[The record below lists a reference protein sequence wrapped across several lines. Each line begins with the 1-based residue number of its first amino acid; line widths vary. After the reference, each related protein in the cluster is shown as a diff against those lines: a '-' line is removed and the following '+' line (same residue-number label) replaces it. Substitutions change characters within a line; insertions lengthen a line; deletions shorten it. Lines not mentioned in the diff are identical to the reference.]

1 MGKDIGNSRGR
12 YKKANRRSHSDFVL
26 RISGL
31 VLSKCTLYSCPRIC
45 YFPPMAM
52 DDILL
57 EADDKMS
64 KTEQVVVNEFAG
76 VRTGKAS
83 PALVE
88 NLLVEV
94 YGAQMRVRELA
105 GITTP
110 EPRTL
115 TIQPWDANSLHPIEK
130 AIQKSNLGLTPSI
143 QGRAIRLF
151 FPELSEERRQEFV
164 KIVRKMAEDGR
175 VAIRHVRRDAMDEM
189 KKHAHDSGTT
199 EDEAKHSEKELQ
211 KLTDDYIAKIDK
223 HLANKE
229 KEIMTV

>member
-1 MGKDIGNSRGR
+1 
-12 YKKANRRSHSDFVL
+12 
-26 RISGL
+26 
-31 VLSKCTLYSCPRIC
+31 
-45 YFPPMAM
+45 M
-52 DDILL
+52 DLDDYLL
-57 EADDKMS
+57 EAEDKMG

-83 PALVE
+83 SALVE
-88 NLLVEV
+88 NIMVEV
-94 YGAQMRVRELA
+94 YGAQMRIRELA

-130 AIQKSNLGLTPSI
+130 AILKSNLGLTPSI
-143 QGRAIRLF
+143 QGKAIRLF

-175 VAIRHVRRDAMDEM
+175 VAIRHVRRDAMDQL
-189 KKHAHDSGTT
+189 KKHAHDSGVT
-199 EDEAKHSEKELQ
+199 EDEEKHAEKELQ
-211 KLTDDYIAKIDK
+211 KLTDDYIAKIDV
-223 HLANKE
+223 HLTYKE

>member
-1 MGKDIGNSRGR
+1 MALD
-12 YKKANRRSHSDFVL
+12 DF
-26 RISGL
+26 
-31 VLSKCTLYSCPRIC
+31 
-45 YFPPMAM
+45 
-52 DDILL
+52 LL
-57 EADDKMS
+57 DAEDKMS
-64 KTEQVVVNEFAG
+64 KTEQVVINGFAG

-88 NLLVEV
+88 NIIVEV
-94 YGAQMRVRELA
+94 YGSQMRVRELA

-115 TIQPWDANSLHPIEK
+115 TIQPWDVNSLHPIEK
-130 AIQKSNLGLTPSI
+130 AIQKSNLGLTPSV

-175 VAIRHVRRDAMDEM
+175 VAIRHVRRDTMEEL
-189 KKHAHDSGTT
+189 KKHGHDSGIT
-199 EDEAKHSEKELQ
+199 EDDVKQGEKDLQ
-211 KLTDDYIAKIDK
+211 KLTDEYIAKLDGY
-223 HLANKE
+223 LAGKE

>member
-1 MGKDIGNSRGR
+1 MSLD
-12 YKKANRRSHSDFVL
+12 DF
-26 RISGL
+26 
-31 VLSKCTLYSCPRIC
+31 
-45 YFPPMAM
+45 
-52 DDILL
+52 LL
-57 EADDKMS
+57 EAEDKMS
-64 KTEQVVVNEFAG
+64 KTEQVVVNGFAG

-94 YGAQMRVRELA
+94 YGSQMRVRELA

-115 TIQPWDANSLHPIEK
+115 TIQPWDVNSLHPIEK
-130 AIQKSNLGLTPSI
+130 AILKSNLGLTPSI
-143 QGRAIRLF
+143 QGKSIRLF

-175 VAIRHVRRDAMDEM
+175 VAIRHVRRDAMEQL
-189 KKHAHDSGTT
+189 KKHTHDSGTT
-199 EDEAKHSEKELQ
+199 EDEVKHAEKELQ
-211 KLTDDYIAKIDK
+211 KLTDEYISKIDA
-223 HLANKE
+223 HLVHKD

>member
-1 MGKDIGNSRGR
+1 MTLD
-12 YKKANRRSHSDFVL
+12 DF
-26 RISGL
+26 
-31 VLSKCTLYSCPRIC
+31 
-45 YFPPMAM
+45 
-52 DDILL
+52 LL
-57 EADDKMS
+57 EAEDKMS
-64 KTEQVVVNEFAG
+64 KTEQVVIHGFAG

-88 NLLVEV
+88 NIVVEV

-115 TIQPWDANSLHPIEK
+115 AIQPWDANSLHPIEK

-143 QGRAIRLF
+143 QGRVIRIF
-151 FPELSEERRQEFV
+151 FPELSQERREEFV

-175 VAIRHVRRDAMDEM
+175 VAIRHVRRDAMEQL
-189 KKHAHDSGTT
+189 KKHGHDSGIT
-199 EDEAKHSEKELQ
+199 EDEVKQAEKELQ
-211 KLTDDYIAKIDK
+211 KLTDDYIGKVDQ
-223 HLANKE
+223 HVTNKE

>member
-1 MGKDIGNSRGR
+1 
-12 YKKANRRSHSDFVL
+12 
-26 RISGL
+26 
-31 VLSKCTLYSCPRIC
+31 
-45 YFPPMAM
+45 M
-52 DDILL
+52 DDFLL
-57 EADDKMS
+57 DAEDKMS
-64 KTEQVVVNEFAG
+64 KTEQVVVNGFAG
-76 VRTGKAS
+76 VHTGKAS

-88 NLLVEV
+88 NIMVEV

-151 FPELSEERRQEFV
+151 FPELSQERREEFV

-175 VAIRHVRRDAMDEM
+175 VAIRHVRRDAMEEM

-199 EDEAKHSEKELQ
+199 EDDVKHAEKELQ
-211 KLTDDYIAKIDK
+211 KLTDEYTAKIDG
-223 HLANKE
+223 HLAHKE

>member
-1 MGKDIGNSRGR
+1 
-12 YKKANRRSHSDFVL
+12 
-26 RISGL
+26 
-31 VLSKCTLYSCPRIC
+31 
-45 YFPPMAM
+45 M

-64 KTEQVVVNEFAG
+64 KTEQVVVKEFAG

-88 NLLVEV
+88 NIMVEV

-110 EPRTL
+110 EARVL
-115 TIQPWDANSLHPIEK
+115 NIQPWDANSLHPIEK
-130 AIQKSNLGLTPSI
+130 AIQKSNLGLTPSV
-143 QGRAIRLF
+143 QGRTIRLF

-175 VAIRHVRRDAMDEM
+175 VAIRHVRRDAMEQM

-199 EDEAKHSEKELQ
+199 EDEAKQSEKELQ
-211 KLTDDYIAKIDK
+211 KMTDDYIGKIDH